1 MSDKITEPKNDIKSP
16 ACGNK
21 ELAKNLGGM
30 PERKTLDAIHES
42 LQPKYT
48 PLGVEKSKAR
58 VV

>member
-21 ELAKNLGGM
+21 ELAENLGGL
-30 PERKTLDAIHES
+30 PEKKSLDEIHNS
-42 LQPKYT
+42 LKPSYT
-48 PLGVEKSKAR
+48 PKGVEKSKAR